1 MPSRKSTNYRRRST
15 ATTAANGIFATT
27 IHGAKDLK
35 EYINRISEIAQ
46 GIRREF
52 DCDVQQPRA
61 CVEEPDTFLG
71 SRKFDVTMCRV
82 DHNSVLHSETNLPQ
96 HSKFLQAEQVVNDS
110 LELLETKRKML
121 VNNKQQRNVM
131 VKNLKK
137 TLHTDGKT
145 SKINDLKR
153 PREITEE
160 ERGGVYQVP
169 DLKGGAVTFVGDLEI
184 EHETH
189 QAKAIEL
196 LIQQVQQNH
205 RTVSRNLCEQAELII
220 RALRTREIL
229 AYKVAAENTIQKII
243 RHADLCRKFIAECRQ
258 IACIEYCASSWWM
271 ETQKDPMDHSPYY
284 LKAVSEGVPTRFN
297 ASAVEYSALVSGRR
311 APPRILIQVQ
321 SAERSSND
329 NTCQIVFSEYLD
341 QELADTILTEE
352 AVRAF
357 EEEEVPTS
365 YRRDYGTIV
374 SNSPAADYCYSVRN
388 NRDDDKGEDDEEGD
402 EEDKVWKAAAE
413 TASMRMMRMELD
425 D

>member
-35 EYINRISEIAQ
+35 EYISRISEIAQ

-61 CVEEPDTFLG
+61 RVEEPDTFLG

-82 DHNSVLHSETNLPQ
+82 DHDGVRHSDLKLPQ
-96 HSKFLQAEQVVNDS
+96 HSKFLQAEQAVNDG
-110 LELLETKRKML
+110 LELLEAKRKML

-131 VKNLKK
+131 VKKLKK
-137 TLHTDGKT
+137 TLHTGGNT
-145 SKINDLKR
+145 GKINDLKR

-160 ERGGVYQVP
+160 EDGGVYQVP
-169 DLKGGAVTFVGDLEI
+169 VLKDGAAAVVGDLEI
-184 EHETH
+184 EHESPEK
-189 QAKAIEL
+189 KAIKL

-205 RTVSRNLCEQAELII
+205 RTVARKLCEQAELIV
-220 RALRTREIL
+220 RALRTRDIL
-229 AYKVAAENTIQKII
+229 AFKQAAENTFQKII
-243 RHADLCRKFIAECRQ
+243 RHADLCRKFIADCRQ
-258 IACIEYCASSWWM
+258 IARIEYCASSWWM

-284 LKAVSEGVPTRFN
+284 LTAVSEGVPTRFK
-297 ASAVEYSALVSGRR
+297 ASDVEYSALVSGGR

-321 SAERSSND
+321 SAHRSSHD

-341 QELADTILTEE
+341 EELADTILTEE

-374 SNSPAADYCYSVRN
+374 SNSPPAGYCYSVRN
-388 NRDDDKGEDDEEGD
+388 NSDDDEGDDDD

-413 TASMRMMRMELD
+413 AAATRMEWD

>member
-35 EYINRISEIAQ
+35 EYISRISEIAQ

-52 DCDVQQPRA
+52 DSDVQQPRA
-61 CVEEPDTFLG
+61 RVEEPDTFLG

-82 DHNSVLHSETNLPQ
+82 DHDGVRYSAIKLPQ
-96 HSKFLQAEQVVNDS
+96 CSVFLQAEQAVNDG

-121 VNNKQQRNVM
+121 VNNRQQLNVM

-137 TLHTDGKT
+137 TLHTGGGKT
-145 SKINDLKR
+145 GKINDLKR

-160 ERGGVYQVP
+160 QGGIYQVP
-169 DLKGGAVTFVGDLEI
+169 VLKGGAAAVVGDLEI
-184 EHETH
+184 EHETP
-189 QAKAIEL
+189 QSKAIKL
-196 LIQQVQQNH
+196 LIQQVQQNN
-205 RTVSRNLCEQAELII
+205 RTVARKLCEQAELII
-220 RALRTREIL
+220 RALRTRDIL
-229 AYKVAAENTIQKII
+229 AYKQAAENTIQKII
-243 RHADLCRKFIAECRQ
+243 RHADLCRKFIADCRQ

-271 ETQKDPMDHSPYY
+271 ETQRDPMDHSPYY
-284 LKAVSEGVPTRFN
+284 LTAVSEGVPTRFN
-297 ASAVEYSALVSGRR
+297 ASAVEYSALVSGGR
-311 APPRILIQVQ
+311 APPRILIEVH
-321 SAERSSND
+321 SATRSSHD

-341 QELADTILTEE
+341 EELANTILTEE

-374 SNSPAADYCYSVRN
+374 SNSPPPPADHHNEIS
-388 NRDDDKGEDDEEGD
+388 DDSDDED
-402 EEDKVWKAAAE
+402 RVWEAAAAAAA
-413 TASMRMMRMELD
+413 TRMEWD

>member
-35 EYINRISEIAQ
+35 EYISRIREIAQ

-61 CVEEPDTFLG
+61 RVEEPDTFLG

-82 DHNSVLHSETNLPQ
+82 DHDGARHSAIKLPQ
-96 HSKFLQAEQVVNDS
+96 CSAFLQAEQAVNDG

-121 VNNKQQRNVM
+121 VNNRQQLNVM
-131 VKNLKK
+131 VKNIKK
-137 TLHTDGKT
+137 TLHTGGNT
-145 SKINDLKR
+145 GKINDLKR
-153 PREITEE
+153 QREITEE

-169 DLKGGAVTFVGDLEI
+169 KGGAAAVVEGIEI
-184 EHETH
+184 EHETP
-189 QAKAIEL
+189 QAKAIKL

-205 RTVSRNLCEQAELII
+205 RTVARKLCEQAELIV
-220 RALRTREIL
+220 RALRTRDIL
-229 AYKVAAENTIQKII
+229 AYKQAAENTIQNII

-258 IACIEYCASSWWM
+258 IAFIEYCASSWWM
-271 ETQKDPMDHSPYY
+271 ETQRDPMDHSPYY
-284 LKAVSEGVPTRFN
+284 LTAVSEGVPTRFK
-297 ASAVEYSALVSGRR
+297 ASDVEYSALVSGGR

-321 SAERSSND
+321 SAHRSSHD

-341 QELADTILTEE
+341 EELAETILTEE

-365 YRRDYGTIV
+365 YSRDYGTIV
-374 SNSPAADYCYSVRN
+374 SNSPPAGGFSVRN
-388 NRDDDKGEDDEEGD
+388 NSDDDECDDEGDDDD
-402 EEDKVWKAAAE
+402 EEDKVWKAAAQAAA
-413 TASMRMMRMELD
+413 TRMEWD

>member
-15 ATTAANGIFATT
+15 ATSAANGIFTTT

-35 EYINRISEIAQ
+35 EYISRISEIAQ

-61 CVEEPDTFLG
+61 RVEEPHTFLG

-82 DHNSVLHSETNLPQ
+82 DHDGVRHSEIKLPQ
-96 HSKFLQAEQVVNDS
+96 HSKFLQAEQAVNDG
-110 LELLETKRKML
+110 LELLEAKRKML
-121 VNNKQQRNVM
+121 VNNRQQLNVM

-137 TLHTDGKT
+137 TLHTGSKT
-145 SKINDLKR
+145 GKINDLKR

-160 ERGGVYQVP
+160 ESGGVYQVP
-169 DLKGGAVTFVGDLEI
+169 KCGAVALVEGIEI
-184 EHETH
+184 EHESPEK
-189 QAKAIEL
+189 KAIKL

-205 RTVSRNLCEQAELII
+205 RTVARNLCEQAELIV
-220 RALRTREIL
+220 RALRTRDIL
-229 AYKVAAENTIQKII
+229 AYKLAAENTIQKII

-258 IACIEYCASSWWM
+258 IALIEYGASGWWM
-271 ETQKDPMDHSPYY
+271 ETQRDPMDHSPYY
-284 LKAVSEGVPTRFN
+284 LTAVSEGVPTRFN
-297 ASAVEYSALVSGRR
+297 ASAVEYSALVSGGR

-321 SAERSSND
+321 SAHRSSHD

-341 QELADTILTEE
+341 EELADTILTEE
-352 AVRAF
+352 VVRAF

-374 SNSPAADYCYSVRN
+374 SNSPPAGGFSVRN
-388 NRDDDKGEDDEEGD
+388 NSDDDDDESD
-402 EEDKVWKAAAE
+402 EEDKVWKAAAQAAAA
-413 TASMRMMRMELD
+413 TRMEWD

>member
-15 ATTAANGIFATT
+15 ATSAANGIFTTT

-35 EYINRISEIAQ
+35 EYINRISEIAE

-61 CVEEPDTFLG
+61 RVEEPDTFLG

-82 DHNSVLHSETNLPQ
+82 DHDGVRHSELKLPQ
-96 HSKFLQAEQVVNDS
+96 CSAFLQAEQAVNDG

-121 VNNKQQRNVM
+121 VNNRQQLNVM

-137 TLHTDGKT
+137 TLHTGGGKT
-145 SKINDLKR
+145 GKINDLKR
-153 PREITEE
+153 PCEITEE
-160 ERGGVYQVP
+160 EEGGVYQVP
-169 DLKGGAVTFVGDLEI
+169 VLKGGAATFVGDLEI
-184 EHETH
+184 ENETP
-189 QAKAIEL
+189 QAKAIKL

-205 RTVSRNLCEQAELII
+205 RTVARKLCEQAELII
-220 RALRTREIL
+220 RALRTRDIL

-243 RHADLCRKFIAECRQ
+243 RHADLCRKFIADCRQ

-271 ETQKDPMDHSPYY
+271 ETQRDPMDHSPYY
-284 LKAVSEGVPTRFN
+284 LTAVSEGVPTRFN
-297 ASAVEYSALVSGRR
+297 ARGIEYSALVSGGR
-311 APPRILIQVQ
+311 APPRILIEVH
-321 SAERSSND
+321 SATRSSHD

-341 QELADTILTEE
+341 EELANTILTEE

-357 EEEEVPTS
+357 EAEEMPTS
-365 YRRDYGTIV
+365 YRRDYGTII
-374 SNSPAADYCYSVRN
+374 SNSPTADHCYSVRN
-388 NRDDDKGEDDEEGD
+388 NSDDDDDDDDDDD

-413 TASMRMMRMELD
+413 AAATRMEWD

>member
-35 EYINRISEIAQ
+35 EYISRISEIAQ

-52 DCDVQQPRA
+52 DSDVQQPRA
-61 CVEEPDTFLG
+61 RVEEPDTFLG

-82 DHNSVLHSETNLPQ
+82 DHDGVRHSEIKLPQ
-96 HSKFLQAEQVVNDS
+96 CSKFLQAEKAVDDG
-110 LELLETKRKML
+110 LELLETMRKML
-121 VNNKQQRNVM
+121 VNNRQQLNVM

-137 TLHTDGKT
+137 TLHTGGKT
-145 SKINDLKR
+145 GKINDLKR

-160 ERGGVYQVP
+160 EDGGVYQVP
-169 DLKGGAVTFVGDLEI
+169 VLKGGAAAVVEGIEI
-184 EHETH
+184 EHETP
-189 QAKAIEL
+189 QAKAIKL

-205 RTVSRNLCEQAELII
+205 RTVARKLCEQAELIV
-220 RALRTREIL
+220 RALRTRDIL
-229 AYKVAAENTIQKII
+229 AYKQAAENTIQKII
-243 RHADLCRKFIAECRQ
+243 RHADLCRKFIADCRQ

-284 LKAVSEGVPTRFN
+284 LTAVSEGVPTRFN
-297 ASAVEYSALVSGRR
+297 ASAVEYSALVSGGR

-321 SAERSSND
+321 SAHRSSHD

-341 QELADTILTEE
+341 QELANTILTEE

-374 SNSPAADYCYSVRN
+374 SNSPPPPADHHNEIS
-388 NRDDDKGEDDEEGD
+388 DDSDDED
-402 EEDKVWKAAAE
+402 RVWEAAAAAAA
-413 TASMRMMRMELD
+413 TRMEWD

>member
-15 ATTAANGIFATT
+15 ATSVANGIFTTT

-35 EYINRISEIAQ
+35 EYISRISEIVQ
-46 GIRREF
+46 GVRREF

-61 CVEEPDTFLG
+61 RVEEPDTFLG

-82 DHNSVLHSETNLPQ
+82 AHDSVRHSETILTQ
-96 HSKFLQAEQVVNDS
+96 CSAFLQAEQAVNDG

-137 TLHTDGKT
+137 TLHTGGKT
-145 SKINDLKR
+145 GKINDLKR

-160 ERGGVYQVP
+160 EGGGVYQVP
-169 DLKGGAVTFVGDLEI
+169 VLKGGAAAVVGDLEI
-184 EHETH
+184 EHETP
-189 QAKAIEL
+189 QAKAIK
-196 LIQQVQQNH
+196 LIIHQVQQNH
-205 RTVSRNLCEQAELII
+205 RTVARNLCEQAELIV
-220 RALRTREIL
+220 RALRTRDIV
-229 AYKVAAENTIQKII
+229 AYKLAAENTIQKII
-243 RHADLCRKFIAECRQ
+243 RNADLCRKFIAECRQ
-258 IACIEYCASSWWM
+258 IACIEYCASAWWM

-284 LKAVSEGVPTRFN
+284 LTAVSEGVPTRFN
-297 ASAVEYSALVSGRR
+297 ACGMEYSALVSGGR

-321 SAERSSND
+321 SAHRSSHD

-341 QELADTILTEE
+341 EELANTILTEE

-365 YRRDYGTIV
+365 YRRDYGTII
-374 SNSPAADYCYSVRN
+374 SNSPPADYCYSVRN
-388 NRDDDKGEDDEEGD
+388 NSDDDDEGD
-402 EEDKVWKAAAE
+402 EEDKVWEAAAQAAA
-413 TASMRMMRMELD
+413 TRMEWD

>member
-52 DCDVQQPRA
+52 DSDVQQPRA
-61 CVEEPDTFLG
+61 RVEEPDTFLG

-82 DHNSVLHSETNLPQ
+82 DHDGVRHSKIKLPQ
-96 HSKFLQAEQVVNDS
+96 CSKFLQAEQAVNDG

-121 VNNKQQRNVM
+121 VNNRQQLNVM

-137 TLHTDGKT
+137 TLHTGGSKT
-145 SKINDLKR
+145 GKINDLKR

-169 DLKGGAVTFVGDLEI
+169 KGGAAAVVGDLEI
-184 EHETH
+184 EHESPEK
-189 QAKAIEL
+189 KAIKL

-205 RTVSRNLCEQAELII
+205 RTVARNLCEQAELIV
-220 RALRTREIL
+220 RALRTRDIL
-229 AYKVAAENTIQKII
+229 AYKLAAENTIQKII

-258 IACIEYCASSWWM
+258 IALIEYGASGWWM
-271 ETQKDPMDHSPYY
+271 ETQRDPMDHSPYY
-284 LKAVSEGVPTRFN
+284 LTAVSEGVPTRFN
-297 ASAVEYSALVSGRR
+297 ASAVEYSALVSGGR

-321 SAERSSND
+321 SAHRSSHD

-341 QELADTILTEE
+341 EELADTILTEE
-352 AVRAF
+352 VVRAF

-374 SNSPAADYCYSVRN
+374 SNSPPAGGFSVRN
-388 NRDDDKGEDDEEGD
+388 NSDDDDDESD

-413 TASMRMMRMELD
+413 AAATRMEWD